1 LVERNTGKLIYPS
14 WQRVSDFRDTPE
26 SFVIVPIHGPELH
39 KALVDKVEM
48 LRSEGF
54 DEKYTGD
61 VEHLRKG
68 WDVPIPFLPVMAKE
82 EFNLFSRLV
91 LQMGGFVADDM
102 ALEWIKNVDGKKK
115 FLKLPAQLR
124 MYYKS
129 WERITRIKEAAEKM
143 QNDAGLLQ
151 EFLNKTVP
159 MEVEARRLQ
168 AIAETGVTEE
178 GTGHETANSR
188 TIEKRYNRMI

>member
-68 WDVPIPFLPVMAKE
+68 WDVPIPFLPAMAKE
-82 EFNLFSRLV
+82 EFKLFSGLV
-91 LQMGGFVADDM
+91 LQMGGFAADDM

-115 FLKLPAQLR
+115 FPKLPAQLR

-129 WERITRIKEAAEKM
+129 WERNTRIKEAAEKM

-151 EFLNKTVP
+151 EF
-159 MEVEARRLQ
+159 
-168 AIAETGVTEE
+168 
-178 GTGHETANSR
+178 
-188 TIEKRYNRMI
+188 